1 MLFLTHLAAAVII
14 GRVSQ
19 LSTGWLV
26 VGAAFPDVLDK
37 PLAMAGVF
45 ELYHSVGHSAFLVLL
60 FIPIALY
67 SRAGVAL
74 AVGWA
79 SHLLFDALHVV
90 INGRPGHVL
99 AFLWPVAES
108 AAPLGIPPGAFF
120 WYYLG
125 SPSFYLEIALW
136 IVLVGLIAVDRISK
150 RSPPRQEG

>member
-136 IVLVGLIAVDRISK
+136 MVLVGLIAVDRISK